1 MNKVHINMTRTE
13 LRRTITACST
23 RDVAMVLF
31 IFSVWGDS
39 MGMQAGYIRG
49 VSWFCA
55 ACALIAAVTSLVLWL
70 SPRSC
75 SEEKST
81 AEVIRLVSTA
91 VIMLAV
97 CVLSLYFGL

>member
-13 LRRTITACST
+13 LRRTVTACST

-39 MGMQAGYIRG
+39 I
-49 VSWFCA
+49 
-55 ACALIAAVTSLVLWL
+55 VLWL
-70 SPRSC
+70 SPRSS

>member
-13 LRRTITACST
+13 LRRTVTACSM

-55 ACALIAAVTSLVLWL
+55 AVSPLQFGREEHCRSHTVRFYRCHNAGSLRTLTLFRSVIAYWES
-70 SPRSC
+70 
-75 SEEKST
+75 
-81 AEVIRLVSTA
+81 IVS
-91 VIMLAV
+91 
-97 CVLSLYFGL
+97 

>member
-1 MNKVHINMTRTE
+1 
-13 LRRTITACST
+13 
-23 RDVAMVLF
+23 
-31 IFSVWGDS
+31 
-39 MGMQAGYIRG
+39 MGMHAGYIRG
-49 VSWFCA
+49 VSWLCA
-55 ACALIAAVTSLVLWL
+55 ACALIAVLWL
-70 SPRSC
+70 SPRSS

>member
-13 LRRTITACST
+13 LRRTVTACSM

-49 VSWFCA
+49 PAISGA
-55 ACALIAAVTSLVLWL
+55 
-70 SPRSC
+70 
-75 SEEKST
+75 
-81 AEVIRLVSTA
+81 
-91 VIMLAV
+91 
-97 CVLSLYFGL
+97 

>member
-13 LRRTITACST
+13 LRRTVTACSM

-55 ACALIAAVTSLVLWL
+55 ACALIAAVTSLG
-70 SPRSC
+70 
-75 SEEKST
+75 T

>member
-1 MNKVHINMTRTE
+1 MTRTE
-13 LRRTITACST
+13 LRRTVTACSM

-55 ACALIAAVTSLVLWL
+55 LRTLTLFRSVIAYW
-70 SPRSC
+70 
-75 SEEKST
+75 EN
-81 AEVIRLVSTA
+81 IVS
-91 VIMLAV
+91 
-97 CVLSLYFGL
+97 